1 MKQSKIWIW
10 LLALSLGALLFMGA
24 EVRDFARE
32 ALYPCAN
39 ASLWFQRTVGVRAR
53 AFFSRARYAALNA
66 MLERDVA
73 RLKID
78 AAEAEALAAEATRL
92 RSLLDFSPQAPGRW
106 VAAPVISRGGT
117 SAVWQS
123 VRLGKGAKHGVS
135 KGDPVVAPEPEGAVV
150 VGRVTDVSAHTCEVM
165 LITDPNSRVAC
176 ELEVSGEGVGVVRG
190 ILFGG
195 GSHAAADSELTLL
208 YVVDPLRLRFLG
220 REFEPAP
227 RTRVVT
233 SGLGQIFPKGLTVG
247 YLLESRLEKNGLS
260 REASVVP
267 AADMAALDTV
277 FIRTAG
283 GERAP

>member
-1 MKQSKIWIW
+1 VKQSKIWVW

-24 EVRDFARE
+24 EVRDFSRE

-39 ASLWFQRTVGVRAR
+39 ACVWFERTVGVRAQ
-53 AFFSRARYAALNA
+53 ALFSRARYAARSA

-73 RLKID
+73 RLQIE
-78 AAEAEALAAEATRL
+78 AAETEALEAEVARL
-92 RSLLDFSPQAPGRW
+92 RSLLDFSPQASGRW

-123 VRLGKGAKHGVS
+123 VRLGKGAKHGVH
-135 KGDPVVAPEPEGAVV
+135 KGDPVVVPEGV

-165 LITDPNSRVAC
+165 LVTDPNSRVAC
-176 ELEVSGEGVGVVRG
+176 ELDVPGEGAGVVRG

-277 FIRTAG
+277 FIHTAG
-283 GERAP
+283 GDRAP

>member
-39 ASLWFQRTVGVRAR
+39 ASLWFQRTFGVRAR
-53 AFFSRARYAALNA
+53 AVFVRAQQASRNA
-66 MLERDVA
+66 TLERDVA
-73 RLKID
+73 RLLTYKQ
-78 AAEAEALAAEATRL
+78 EAESLDAEVARL
-92 RSLLDFSPQAPGRW
+92 RSLLDFAPVASGRW

-123 VRLGKGAKHGVS
+123 VRLGKGSKHGVC
-135 KGDPVVAPEPEGAVV
+135 KGDAVVVPEGV

-176 ELEVSGEGVGVVRG
+176 ELDVSGEDVGIVRG

-195 GSHAAADSELTLL
+195 GSHAAANAELTLL
-208 YVVDPLRLRFLG
+208 YVVDPLRLRFLA

-233 SGLGQIFPKGLTVG
+233 SGLGQVFPKGLTVG
-247 YLLESRLEKNGLS
+247 YLLESRLEANGLS
-260 REASVVP
+260 REASLVP

-277 FIRTAG
+277 FIRTEG
-283 GERAP
+283 GARAP